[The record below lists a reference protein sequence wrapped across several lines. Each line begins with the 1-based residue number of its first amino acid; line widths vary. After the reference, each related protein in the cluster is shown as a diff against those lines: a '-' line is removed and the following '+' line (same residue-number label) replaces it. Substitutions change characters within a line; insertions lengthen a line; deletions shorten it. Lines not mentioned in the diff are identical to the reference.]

1 METAKLRK
9 IRIIV
14 LINLLVVTLLV
25 FALEPMTQNS
35 SHIGRYEA
43 YGELC
48 LEEEDTTACNYGSES
63 RFRDHKT
70 EEGFWLVGF
79 GAALIIICIINL
91 AFLYKNLGTVIRPDP
106 VETVKEVEV
115 EIIKEVIREVPV
127 EVIKEVIREVPSSN
141 EGNIVIN
148 VDGKRVSLQDSVYTE
163 K

>member
-1 METAKLRK
+1 MEMAKLRK

-14 LINLLVVTLLV
+14 LMNLVVVTLLV
-25 FALEPMTQNS
+25 VALEPMTENS

-48 LEEEDTTACNYGSES
+48 WEEEDTAACNYDSES
-63 RFRDHKT
+63 RFRDHKN
-70 EEGFWLVGF
+70 EEQLWLVGF
-79 GAALIIICIINL
+79 GAALIAICIINL
-91 AFLYKNLGTVIRPDP
+91 AFLYKNSGTVIRPDP

-127 EVIKEVIREVPSSN
+127 EIIREVIREVPSSN

-148 VDGKRVSLQDSVYTE
+148 VDGKKVSLQDSVYTE